1 MPDSNDRNSIIENRV
16 NILFSKNNKLK
27 IDKKTINNNMTEIK
41 NGIKHMKNYVN
52 TINEINNILKQNSN
66 INPIN

>member
-16 NILFSKNNKLK
+16 NILFNKNNKLK
-27 IDKKTINNNMTEIK
+27 IDKKTINNNMIEIK

>member
-16 NILFSKNNKLK
+16 NILFNKNNKLK
-27 IDKKTINNNMTEIK
+27 IDKKTINNNMIEIK

-52 TINEINNILKQNSN
+52 TINEINNILKQN
-66 INPIN
+66 

>member
-41 NGIKHMKNYVN
+41 NGIRHMKNYVN
-52 TINEINNILKQNSN
+52 TINEINNILKPNSN
-66 INPIN
+66 INPSN

>member
-52 TINEINNILKQNSN
+52 TINEINNILKPNSN
-66 INPIN
+66 INPSN